1 MCGRLVLHTPPA
13 HLARFLDATLDLGL
27 AAAATPSWN
36 LPPTH
41 LLYGVTHEPDGNRR
55 MSAYRWGLVPR
66 WAKSS
71 TSTAHTI
78 NARSESVAEKP
89 SYRGPFASQPC
100 AIPVNGFYEWESRD
114 GHAKQPYYFSRVD
127 DELMILAGLYDLWYD
142 PTLGPAAPALITC
155 TIVTVSANSAG
166 LYERTAP
173 FPRAKAVRSST
184 IHGAA
189 IIPNKET
196 TLMNTA
202 ASVIILLA
210 SIQADCSPSTL
221 RRFENVVTNAWDS
234 APSAN
239 KSRSRLGTRN
249 AR

>member
-41 LLYGVTHEPDGNRR
+41 LLYGVTHETDGNRR

-100 AIPVNGFYEWESRD
+100 AIPVDGFYEWESRD

-155 TIVTVSANSAG
+155 TIVTTEANENMGG
-166 LYERTAP
+166 LHDRIPVILEPSEVATWIAPHNVEGRTALLRP
-173 FPRAKAVRSST
+173 
-184 IHGAA
+184 AA
-189 IIPNKET
+189 RG
-196 TLMNTA
+196 
-202 ASVIILLA
+202 
-210 SIQADCSPSTL
+210 TL
-221 RRFENVVTNAWDS
+221 RHHAVTPLVGSVRHDRPELLDS
-234 APSAN
+234 YQPPT
-239 KSRSRLGTRN
+239 LF
-249 AR
+249 

>member
-155 TIVTVSANSAG
+155 TIVTTEANENMGG
-166 LYERTAP
+166 LHDRIPVILEPSEVATWIAP
-173 FPRAKAVRSST
+173 HNVEGRATLLRP
-184 IHGAA
+184 AA
-189 IIPNKET
+189 RG
-196 TLMNTA
+196 
-202 ASVIILLA
+202 
-210 SIQADCSPSTL
+210 TL
-221 RRFENVVTNAWDS
+221 RHHAVTPLVGSVRHDRPELLDS
-234 APSAN
+234 YQPPT
-239 KSRSRLGTRN
+239 LF
-249 AR
+249 

>member
-127 DELMILAGLYDLWYD
+127 DELMILAGLYDRWYD

-155 TIVTVSANSAG
+155 TIVTTEANENMGG
-166 LYERTAP
+166 LHDRIPVILEPSEVATWIAP
-173 FPRAKAVRSST
+173 HNVEGR
-184 IHGAA
+184 
-189 IIPNKET
+189 T
-196 TLMNTA
+196 TLLRPA
-202 ASVIILLA
+202 ARG
-210 SIQADCSPSTL
+210 TL
-221 RRFENVVTNAWDS
+221 RHHAVTPLVGSVRHDRPELLDS
-234 APSAN
+234 YQPPT
-239 KSRSRLGTRN
+239 LF
-249 AR
+249 

>member
-155 TIVTVSANSAG
+155 TIVTTEANENMGG
-166 LYERTAP
+166 LHDRIPVILEPSEVATWIAP
-173 FPRAKAVRSST
+173 HNVEGR
-184 IHGAA
+184 
-189 IIPNKET
+189 T
-196 TLMNTA
+196 TLLRPA
-202 ASVIILLA
+202 ARG
-210 SIQADCSPSTL
+210 TL
-221 RRFENVVTNAWDS
+221 RHHAVTPLVGSVRHDQPELLDS
-234 APSAN
+234 YQPPT
-239 KSRSRLGTRN
+239 LF
-249 AR
+249 

>member
-155 TIVTVSANSAG
+155 TIVTTEANENMGG
-166 LYERTAP
+166 LHDRIPVILEPSEVAIWIAP
-173 FPRAKAVRSST
+173 HNVEGR
-184 IHGAA
+184 
-189 IIPNKET
+189 T
-196 TLMNTA
+196 TLLRPA
-202 ASVIILLA
+202 ARG
-210 SIQADCSPSTL
+210 TL
-221 RRFENVVTNAWDS
+221 RHHAVTPLVGSVRHDRPELLDS
-234 APSAN
+234 YQPPT
-239 KSRSRLGTRN
+239 LF
-249 AR
+249 